1 MSFFSMIMNK
11 LNFHFACL
19 SIDLCILSKD
29 KKSVFFESIFLKVT
43 YSELFMN
50 ILAGSFIVV
59 KLLAGLR
66 NIT

>member
-1 MSFFSMIMNK
+1 MIMNK

-19 SIDLCILSKD
+19 SIDLCILPKD
-29 KKSVFFESIFLKVT
+29 KKSVCCEPIFLKLT
-43 YSELFMN
+43 TSELFMN
-50 ILAGSFIVV
+50 ILAGSFTVV

>member
-1 MSFFSMIMNK
+1 MIMNK

-19 SIDLCILSKD
+19 SIDLCILPKD
-29 KKSVFFESIFLKVT
+29 KKSVCCESIFLKVT
-43 YSELFMN
+43 SSELSMN
-50 ILAGSFIVV
+50 ILAGNFTVV